1 MSENVQCGTAFLWG
15 IAQFEMIHANIW
27 PSNTQP
33 PLTQNIPDII
43 GYVEK
48 YCFFWIFVT
57 EIFLLFWAQSLGY
70 RFSQTMVNEAF
81 IGKAIFFEA
90 SLQQ

>member
-43 GYVEK
+43 GLCGKILFLLNLCYRD
-48 YCFFWIFVT
+48 
-57 EIFLLFWAQSLGY
+57 FLLFWAQSLGY

-81 IGKAIFFEA
+81 IGKAIYFEA
-90 SLQQ
+90 SLKQ